1 MYSPWPW
8 SIGIPAVADYIASV
22 VRDIA
27 TRYDVDGIHFDD
39 YFYSYGGTPNQLDQD
54 AYELYALPNESRADF
69 RRRSVNTMVEKSFL
83 AVKAVDPKIR
93 FGVSPFGIWSTD
105 QQVVGLF
112 FL

>member
-1 MYSPWPW
+1 
-8 SIGIPAVADYIASV
+8 
-22 VRDIA
+22 
-27 TRYDVDGIHFDD
+27 VDGIHFDD
-39 YFYSYGGTPNQLDQD
+39 YFYSYGGTPNYLDQD

-105 QQVVGLF
+105 QKVVSLV
-112 FL
+112 FLRERALLKNKKVIKAPSHVSPFP